1 MELHRGGRGPPD
13 QEPELQI
20 DNRSQELRVQGY
32 SYVIPVNYI
41 RIDDPEYAGE
51 DTEYKGLLFP
61 ETFSANRFSV
71 KKCRV
76 DVPKQFECLEGPIK
90 KYYNSKDGYYTV
102 QTLSDSESEEDT
114 VQRDLGNRAA
124 PLGALEYPE
133 FDEGKCKLCGQR
145 ATTKEEMVAHLRWK
159 HGVNPRYLI
168 TCSHC
173 QYKSL
178 SEFGMEAHMKL
189 EHGPCLVCGY
199 TPLPNDTFDCTVL
212 HGGIASK
219 STVMILDS
227 TPGQGQGGGGSGGG
241 VQCITID
248 SDSDAEEDKLT
259 QPTTL
264 REKSRSRS
272 RSIISVTS
280 LSSND

>member
-1 MELHRGGRGPPD
+1 M
-13 QEPELQI
+13 
-20 DNRSQELRVQGY
+20 
-32 SYVIPVNYI
+32 
-41 RIDDPEYAGE
+41 
-51 DTEYKGLLFP
+51 K
-61 ETFSANRFSV
+61 
-71 KKCRV
+71 
-76 DVPKQFECLEGPIK
+76 
-90 KYYNSKDGYYTV
+90 
-102 QTLSDSESEEDT
+102 
-114 VQRDLGNRAA
+114 
-124 PLGALEYPE
+124 
-133 FDEGKCKLCGQR
+133 
-145 ATTKEEMVAHLRWK
+145 
-159 HGVNPRYLI
+159 
-168 TCSHC
+168 
-173 QYKSL
+173 
-178 SEFGMEAHMKL
+178 AHMKL

-248 SDSDAEEDKLT
+248 SDSDAEEEKLT